1 LEIFL
6 PKITYSRTE
15 KNQNKTEELEM
26 NNSNINSLGLPTNPV
41 PNHYYTQNNY
51 APVAGAQTPFYSQ
64 PILQPAGMVYLINSS
79 QELNTIPTNAGLT
92 LYWCDNENKVYIRNL
107 AGGSIQ
113 TKEFYLSTT
122 PNNSQNGLVGAS
134 GDDFVS
140 KEIFEKFETRLSTLE
155 SKVKSLKGG
164 NSEWQL

>member
-1 LEIFL
+1 
-6 PKITYSRTE
+6 
-15 KNQNKTEELEM
+15 M
-26 NNSNINSLGLPTNPV
+26 NNPNINSLGLPNNPSPV
-41 PNHYYTQNNY
+41 PTPIPNPFLPQNNY
-51 APVAGAQTPFYSQ
+51 APTMGAQTPFYSQ

-134 GDDFVS
+134 GDDS
-140 KEIFEKFETRLSTLE
+140 IPEETLEKINTRLANIE
-155 SKVKSLKGG
+155 SKLKSLKGG
-164 NSEWQL
+164 EPEWQL